1 MSPLDLSRTRDLSA
15 LLSDGFRLWK
25 AHFPVFFALAL
36 MVVAP
41 VRLLID
47 GLWAGTL
54 TDFTAA
60 PVGVAA
66 VVSTLADLLVLPVLI
81 TAAHVVAVLDL
92 GAGQRPTLARSV
104 PATLRAALPV
114 AIVVALYTVAFTL
127 GTVALILPGV
137 WLSVRLYFGAQAVV
151 VDGHRGVGALRHSSR
166 LVRGQWWRTFGI
178 LLVVGFVSVLLGLG
192 LGLLVGGPLALLT
205 DVGALA
211 AVLNIVGQA
220 IGQSFTALVATL
232 LFFDLRARS
241 DEAPEPTVARPS
253 FAPPR
258 PFGGA
263 EPA

>member
-1 MSPLDLSRTRDLSA
+1 MSPLDLSCTRDLGA
-15 LLSDGFRLWK
+15 LLSDGFRVWK

-41 VRLLID
+41 VRLLVD

-54 TDFTAA
+54 TDLTAA
-60 PVGVAA
+60 PGGFAA
-66 VVSTLADLLVLPVLI
+66 IVSTLADLLVLPVLI

-92 GAGQRPTLARSV
+92 GEGRRPTLARSV
-104 PATLRAALPV
+104 PATLRVAPPV
-114 AIVVALYTVAFTL
+114 ALVVALYTIAFAL
-127 GTVALILPGV
+127 GTVALIVPGI

-151 VDGHRGVGALRHSSR
+151 VDGRRGVAALRHSSR
-166 LVRGQWWRTFGI
+166 IVRGQWWRTFGI
-178 LLVVGFVSVLLGLG
+178 LLVVGFVSGLLGLG

-211 AVLNIVGQA
+211 AALTIVGQA

-241 DEAPEPTVARPS
+241 DQAPEPTVASRS
-253 FAPPR
+253 FSPPR
-258 PFGGA
+258 PFGGP